1 MESRSPGSPSKSF
14 SEAHMTTVLLLFG
27 CFLSL
32 SATSDAPPDP
42 WEPVRFLEGEWAGV
56 AQGEPGVG
64 TVHRSYQFILG
75 HRYLHERNVS
85 AYAPKQPN
93 TPGELHEHWSLIS
106 FDKQR
111 KRLVLRQF
119 HQEGFVNQYVL
130 DAEQSSPRRLVL
142 VSESFENLDSRWRAR
157 ETYEVASQDE
167 FTEIFEIALP
177 GKDFSVYSKT
187 SLKRLR

>member
-1 MESRSPGSPSKSF
+1 MNT
-14 SEAHMTTVLLLFG
+14 ALLLFS
-27 CFLSL
+27 CALSL
-32 SATSDAPPDP
+32 FSAVDAPRADP

-56 AQGEPGVG
+56 AQGEPGIG

-75 HRYLHERNVS
+75 HRFLHERNVS
-85 AYAPKQPN
+85 AYAAKQPN

-119 HQEGFVNQYVL
+119 HQEGFVNQYVF
-130 DAEQSSPRRLVL
+130 DAEHSSPRRLVF

-157 ETYEVASQDE
+157 ETYVVVSPDE
-167 FTEIFEIALP
+167 FTETFELAMP

-187 SLKRLR
+187 SLKRVKPE

>member
-1 MESRSPGSPSKSF
+1 
-14 SEAHMTTVLLLFG
+14 MTLALLLF
-27 CFLSL
+27 CS
-32 SATSDAPPDP
+32 SALALAPAADAPPADP
-42 WEPVRFLEGEWAGV
+42 WEPVRFLEGEWTGV

-75 HRYLHERNVS
+75 HRFLHERNVS

-119 HQEGFVNQYVL
+119 HQEGFVNQYVF
-130 DAEQSSPRRLVL
+130 DAEHSSPRRLVF
-142 VSESFENLDSRWRAR
+142 VSESLENLDSRWRAR
-157 ETYEVASQDE
+157 ETYEVVSPDE
-167 FTEIFEIALP
+167 FTETFEIAMP
-177 GKDFSVYSKT
+177 GKDFSLYSKN
-187 SLKRLR
+187 SFKRVRSE